1 MYFSGGVAYIIFRA
15 MDKNGDDAIEREEVR
30 TTAEQLGF
38 EEDAIDS
45 FATGDFD
52 QSDKNN
58 DGKLSILEVMN
69 LEEEES
75 HEEIEEMFDAF
86 DKDGNGLVS
95 SEEVMRSMEAVG
107 VIPELRFMAENM
119 GLDMDVIGSLLDLF
133 ETFLALGFQ
142 EFDTDGDN
150 MLNLAEWTELK
161 NGST

>member
-1 MYFSGGVAYIIFRA
+1 MYFSGLAYIIFRA

-38 EEDAIDS
+38 EEDAIDRI
-45 FATGDFD
+45 AIGDFD

-58 DGKLSILEVMN
+58 DGKLNIQEVMN
-69 LEEEES
+69 LEEGES
-75 HEEIEEMFDAF
+75 HEEMEEVFDAF

-133 ETFLALGFQ
+133 ETLLALGFQ

>member
-1 MYFSGGVAYIIFRA
+1 MYFSGLAYIIFRA
-15 MDKNGDDAIEREEVR
+15 MDKNGDDAIEREEMR

-38 EEDAIDS
+38 EEDAIDRI
-45 FATGDFD
+45 ATEDFD

-69 LEEEES
+69 LVEEES
-75 HEEIEEMFDAF
+75 HEDLEDEFDAF

-119 GLDMDVIGSLLDLF
+119 GLDTDVIGSLLDLF
-133 ETFLALGFQ
+133 ETLLALGFQ